1 MGIRCVA
8 IRACRGGKIDTGVPR
23 MAVCPYGAA
32 AVVMALL
39 SAAIALHWSPLLA
52 GTGRDR
58 LCGRADSAWCV
69 QRRGASG
76 AACLTTR
83 LPAWLR

>member
-8 IRACRGGKIDTGVPR
+8 IRACGGGKIDTGVPR

-58 LCGRADSAWCV
+58 LCGRTDSAWCSSAGEPV
-69 QRRGASG
+69 GP
-76 AACLTTR
+76 
-83 LPAWLR
+83 PA